1 MSYSVK
7 ECYEWGV
14 LGCGWL
20 GQAFARQILSE
31 GGTVWGSA
39 KSEESLDAI
48 AHLGVKSVA
57 FDAHGNQPVGF
68 PPCRHL
74 LVAWPP
80 NVGPEA
86 AARAIDLC
94 QTEHTTWTVC
104 ISSTSVYP
112 NQPDIYTESQAE
124 RRISPHSGV
133 CVLDIEQATESPTTC
148 HLRAGGLIGP
158 QRPLLRKPRR
168 QTPQDKP
175 LNVVHIDD
183 VIGAIKHAVQHRMTG
198 AFNLVSPIHRTRRAC
213 EEIAARDSTETA
225 KGFHMET
232 EARVISSQRLME
244 TGFAFQHP
252 DPAFYPNP
260 TSSF

>member
-20 GQAFARQILSE
+20 GQAFARQILSD

-48 AHLGVKSVA
+48 AQLGAKAVA
-57 FDAHGNQPVGF
+57 FDAHANQPIAF
-68 PPCRHL
+68 PPCHHL

-80 NVGPEA
+80 KVGPVA

-94 QTEHTTWTVC
+94 QTEHTKWTVC

-112 NQPDIYTESQAE
+112 DQPDTYTEGRAE

-133 CVLDIEQATESPTTC
+133 CVLDIERATESPTAC

-183 VIGAIKHAVQHRMTG
+183 VIGAIKHAVQHQMTG
-198 AFNLVSPIHRTRRAC
+198 AFNLVSPIHRTREAC
-213 EEIAARDSTETA
+213 AEIDAQISTETPPEFRKA
-225 KGFHMET
+225 EG
-232 EARVISSQRLME
+232 ARIISSQRLIE

-252 DPAFYPNP
+252 DPAFFPNL
-260 TSSF
+260 TS